1 MIRAALLGLFCGA
14 AVAATPL
21 TRCVLA
27 LTPVKRDWLLMKGD
41 PR

>member
-27 LTPVKRDWLLMKGD
+27 LPPVKRDWLARKD

>member
-21 TRCVLA
+21 TRAVLTLA
-27 LTPVKRDWLLMKGD
+27 GRN

>member
-14 AVAATPL
+14 AVVAAPL
-21 TRCVLA
+21 TRAVLA
-27 LTPVKRDWLLMKGD
+27 LTPFERAWLARKD